1 MVEAGI
7 RKMKNLRLHGEPPF
21 SVALLHGGPGT
32 AGGMAP
38 LASELAQRCGIL
50 EPLQTADSIDGQV
63 EELKGLLEE
72 AATPPVTLVGHSWG
86 AWLGFI
92 FAARYPRMVKK
103 LILISSGGFQDQY
116 AAVTHE
122 TRLSR
127 LLEKDRLE
135 VNRLLETLR
144 NRPLEGGDDQF
155 ARLGELLF
163 RADAFDPLPQEPPD
177 VDFSL
182 DIYRKVWGEATRM
195 RKSGELLEMGRAIEC
210 PVVAIH
216 GDHDPHPAEGVEKPL
231 AGVLKDFRFIP
242 IENCGHKPW
251 IERQAHD
258 SFLSII
264 EVELRA

>member
-1 MVEAGI
+1 
-7 RKMKNLRLHGEPPF
+7 
-21 SVALLHGGPGT
+21 
-32 AGGMAP
+32 MAP
-38 LASELAQRCGIL
+38 LARELALNCGVL

-63 EELKGLLEE
+63 EELRRVLEQN
-72 AATPPVTLVGHSWG
+72 AALPVILVGHSWG

-92 FAARYPRMVKK
+92 FAAKHSPMVKK

-116 AAVTHE
+116 AAMTHE

-127 LLEKDRLE
+127 LSEEDRTE

-144 NRPLEGGDDQF
+144 NRSPEGGDDQF

-195 RKSGELLEMGRAIEC
+195 RKSGELLEMGRAIDC
-210 PVVAIH
+210 PVLAIH

-231 AGVLKDFRFIP
+231 AGVLKDFRFILL
-242 IENCGHKPW
+242 ENCGHKPW
-251 IERQAHD
+251 IERQARD
-258 SFLSII
+258 AFIRII
-264 EVELRA
+264 GDELKGY